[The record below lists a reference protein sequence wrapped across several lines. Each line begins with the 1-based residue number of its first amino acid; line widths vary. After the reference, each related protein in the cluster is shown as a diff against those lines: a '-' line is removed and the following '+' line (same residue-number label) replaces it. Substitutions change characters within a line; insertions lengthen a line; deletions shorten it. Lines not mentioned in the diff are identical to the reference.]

1 MDGFT
6 GLMVLAGA
14 IGWFIAVVTC
24 NISNDRKEEVDLL
37 DLMAP
42 IVLYQLP
49 LASLGV
55 WRGARPFLGFCSYIV
70 YILIV
75 SSLCRKQQEISLRR
89 IGTKQKAEGL
99 RISDYFKVSAGF
111 MAGFGVLDR
120 FSVYPLFGLIGSC
133 FLWVVFSYWTY
144 KPYSDINRCLRGE
157 YETPN
162 EQDVISAQEV
172 ATEQPLA
179 IECDC
184 HGDVVTE
191 AEVVE
196 EITSP

>member
-6 GLMVLAGA
+6 GLIVLAGA
-14 IGWFIAVVTC
+14 VGWFIAVVTC
-24 NISNDRKEEVDLL
+24 NVSKDRKEKVDLL

-89 IGTKQKAEGL
+89 KGAEQKAEGL
-99 RISDYFKVSAGF
+99 RFSDYIKISVGF
-111 MAGFGVLDR
+111 MAGFGILNH
-120 FSVYPLFGLIGSC
+120 FSAYPLFGLIGSY
-133 FLWVVFSYWTY
+133 FLWVAFGYWTY

-179 IECDC
+179 IECDR
-184 HGDVVTE
+184 HGDVVAK

-196 EITSP
+196 EITLP